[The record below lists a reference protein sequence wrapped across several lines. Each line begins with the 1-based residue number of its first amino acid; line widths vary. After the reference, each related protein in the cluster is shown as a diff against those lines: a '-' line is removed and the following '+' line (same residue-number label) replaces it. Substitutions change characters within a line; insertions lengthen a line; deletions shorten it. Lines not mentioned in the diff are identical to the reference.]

1 MGGGRV
7 RDDVLSCKHDRCS
20 GGTGTCPVRE
30 PADEQSNGSTGD
42 EHARDDSAP
51 AEVDGQVRGVSQ
63 VNLATEIPNGVSSE
77 GVTASEM
84 EFQSYNRIC
93 KTLIQRMMSEVSE
106 VRHEI
111 DLTNAKATSKK
122 RLDLVEIMC
131 SPDSE
136 LTKHVLRQDGNAR
149 RFGLSEGDLSQ
160 PKNRKE
166 LFRTLLIE
174 KPRHA
179 WYSPVCGPWCQWSH
193 LNQNKSIDGYHRIVT

>member
-1 MGGGRV
+1 M
-7 RDDVLSCKHDRCS
+7 
-20 GGTGTCPVRE
+20 
-30 PADEQSNGSTGD
+30 
-42 EHARDDSAP
+42 
-51 AEVDGQVRGVSQ
+51 
-63 VNLATEIPNGVSSE
+63 NLATEIPNGVSSE

-136 LTKHVLRQDGNAR
+136 LTKHVLRQDG
-149 RFGLSEGDLSQ
+149 LS
-160 PKNRKE
+160 
-166 LFRTLLIE
+166 LI
-174 KPRHA
+174 H
-179 WYSPVCGPWCQWSH
+179 
-193 LNQNKSIDGYHRIVT
+193 I